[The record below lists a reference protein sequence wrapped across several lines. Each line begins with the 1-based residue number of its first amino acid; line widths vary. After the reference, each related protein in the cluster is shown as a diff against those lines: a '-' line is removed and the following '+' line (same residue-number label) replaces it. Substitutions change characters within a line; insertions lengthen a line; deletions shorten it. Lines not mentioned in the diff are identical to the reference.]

1 MIRVETPLFENIY
14 CKDKRLICLLKN
26 VVENQSHMQE
36 VTEGRHGKGPPRIT
50 EETFWFT
57 NTKVAKFESPS

>member
-1 MIRVETPLFENIY
+1 
-14 CKDKRLICLLKN
+14 
-26 VVENQSHMQE
+26 MQE